1 MKICY
6 LCQDIGIPLNGHKG
20 ASAHVRGFL
29 RALKLLGHDLLVV
42 ISSSDGDSALDVPV
56 VSVPRPALLKDIQT
70 RKYQKM
76 VRALSHICNNVATE
90 QVLKDVNESFQPE
103 LIYERYSPFAVA
115 GSIFS
120 RQHGIRHILEVNAL
134 LSDEGKRYRGQAL
147 QKASEFLEK
156 TAFDRTS
163 LIITVSRELKESLIS
178 LGIPSA
184 KIADV
189 PNGVEETFF
198 SSINSSIRK
207 KFHNKIVIGFVG
219 SLKPWHAVDLLTDS
233 FRILAC
239 DPVYHMLVVGNGP
252 MMKHL
257 KILKNEFP
265 GRVTLTGNIN
275 HRDVPEYI
283 HAMDIAVAPYP
294 DLEKFYFSPLKI
306 LEYMAAGK
314 AVIATGIGQVRELI
328 QHGKTGW
335 LVPPNNPAAFLEAI
349 WKLSRNRALRERLGQ
364 EASHNVLAYHT
375 WKKRAAHILD
385 LCLNGIS

>member
-20 ASAHVRGFL
+20 ASAHVRGFV

-42 ISSSDGDSALDVPV
+42 TSSSDGDSGIGVPV

-70 RKYQKM
+70 HEYQKM
-76 VRALSHICNNVATE
+76 VRALSHLCNNVATE
-90 QVLKDVNESFQPE
+90 QVLKGVNESFQPD

-115 GSIFS
+115 GSIFA
-120 RQHGIRHILEVNAL
+120 RQHDIRHILEVNAL

-147 QKASEFLEK
+147 QEASEFLEQ

-178 LGIPSA
+178 LGIPSG

-189 PNGVEETFF
+189 LNGVEESFF
-198 SSINSSIRK
+198 LPINSSIRE
-207 KFHNKIVIGFVG
+207 KFHNKIVIVFVG

-239 DPVYHMLVVGNGP
+239 DPVYHMLVVGDGP
-252 MMKHL
+252 MMKRL
-257 KILKNEFP
+257 KTLKKEFP

-275 HRDVPEYI
+275 HHDVPEYI

-294 DLEKFYFSPLKI
+294 DLDKFYFSPLKI
-306 LEYMAAGK
+306 FEYMAAGK
-314 AVIATGIGQVRELI
+314 AVIATGVGQVGELI

-335 LVPPNNPAAFLEAI
+335 LVPPNDPPAFLEAI
-349 WKLSRNRALRERLGQ
+349 RKLSRNRALRERLGQ
-364 EASHNVLAYHT
+364 EAADNALAYHT
-375 WKKRAAHILD
+375 WRKRAAQILD
-385 LCLNGIS
+385 LCLNGVS